1 MSVLTRE
8 QLAEIKDVLGFA
20 NPAAPE
26 LVVDAIRATT
36 RVVHRVADVDA
47 RRALLAV
54 PPLARRLLDA
64 ETERT
69 TFRTTIARL
78 VIATNHGDDRTLGD
92 LAWELERAGIDLKR
106 EYAEADALA
115 EATAREGWTL

>member
-1 MSVLTRE
+1 MSMMTRE
-8 QLAEIKDVLGFA
+8 QLAEIRDVLGVT

-36 RVVHRVADVDA
+36 RAVHRVTDADA
-47 RRALLAV
+47 RRALVAV

-69 TFRTTIARL
+69 TLRTTIARL
-78 VIATNHGDDRTLGD
+78 VVATNHGDERTLGD
-92 LAWELERAGIDLKR
+92 LAWELERAGIDLKH
-106 EYAEADALA
+106 EYAAADALA
-115 EATAREGWTL
+115 EASAREGWTL